1 MPLPVTSLYAALL
14 ALIFIVLTGMVGYAR
29 SKTTIALGDGGDP
42 GLVVANRRQMNFVE
56 SVPLA
61 LVLIAMVEL
70 NGGSAPWLHVLGG
83 VLLVARLVHPFGLN
97 MVSAKSIARGLG
109 SGGTLL
115 VLFAA
120 ALTLL
125 WQVLR

>member
-14 ALIFIVLTGMVGYAR
+14 ALVFIVLTGLVGFAR

-56 SVPLA
+56 NVPLA
-61 LVLIAMVEL
+61 LVLMAMIEL
-70 NGGSAPWLHVLGG
+70 NGGSTTWLHVLG
-83 VLLVARLVHPFGLN
+83 VFLLVARVVHPFGLN
-97 MVSAKSIARGLG
+97 VITAKSLARAIGAF
-109 SGGTLL
+109 GTLL
-115 VLFAA
+115 VLLAA
-120 ALTLL
+120 AGTLL